1 MYLKMF
7 LNSDSYSR
15 VEGARALVHRA
26 DVRPTLEHD
35 FGAHAAGLNHLAD
48 AIAGFLNH
56 AHGQQGGYEVGA
68 IDVRTRRVL
77 AALGAGT
84 VLAHDN
90 ANLHARYGVT
100 FRGIAQQDV
109 QSHIDHFGV
118 GRNAAAIAGLLN
130 QDDGNIAFRTL

>member
-48 AIAGFLNH
+48 AIAAFLNH
-56 AHGQQGGYEVGA
+56 ADGQQGGYEVGA

-77 AALGAGT
+77 AALGEGT
-84 VLAHDN
+84 DVGYDN
-90 ANLHARYGVT
+90 DNLHARYQAT
-100 FRGIAQQDV
+100 FRGIQQQDV
-109 QSHIDHFGV
+109 QPHLDHFGLGGDAV
-118 GRNAAAIAGLLN
+118 AITDLLN
-130 QDDGNIAFRTL
+130 GDDDVT